1 MKYYDKNGTE
11 IKAGMYIRMSD
22 GSVELVYDTMDA
34 FGNPDLGI
42 NASNEEYLRRHP
54 YAEREYYSLSDFD
67 MREVEIVEQIE
78 DEGLDL
84 SM

>member
-54 YAEREYYSLSDFD
+54 YAEREYYSLSNFD
-67 MREVEIVEQIE
+67 MRDVEIVEQIE
-78 DEGLDL
+78 DEDLDL

>member
-34 FGNPDLGI
+34 FGNPNLGI

>member
-11 IKAGMYIRMSD
+11 IKVGMYIRMSD

-34 FGNPDLGI
+34 FGNPNLGI

-54 YAEREYYSLSDFD
+54 YAERENYSLSNFD
-67 MREVEIVEQIE
+67 MRDVEIVEQIE

>member
-11 IKAGMYIRMSD
+11 IKAGMYIRMSN

-34 FGNPDLGI
+34 FGNPNLGI

-67 MREVEIVEQIE
+67 MRDVEIVEQIE